1 MSAAGTAGSAD
12 AAGAGG
18 AAGADDKPPR
28 GGKAREAGAA
38 TFAALRRATARKAA
52 DLIRNDP
59 DDAATALEIGLVN
72 EEWLQAPGEGP
83 ISSSAPGDILRRFI
97 ERTVERHPSKLS
109 SLGLS
114 AVQLLSSDDDGG
126 TGDGGGGKGPAKT
139 LTVVFTDLEGF
150 TAYTDAHGDEAALTL
165 IAEHHRRAAPTVR
178 RWKGR
183 IVKHLGDGLLCTF
196 PKPAQGI
203 RAALD
208 LQASAP
214 DPLRLRAGVHMGE
227 AAVTRTD
234 VVGHVVNV
242 AARVC
247 EAAKGGQVLAT
258 AEAVEAAMTAGGVT
272 AVRVGRMKSRRMKG
286 VKTPVRLCE
295 VRAALATGAPI
306 GSRLPGALRVGP
318 RPVPRH
324 GPRPDDR
331 RRQRRLPHRHPV
343 GPRRHRRA
351 QLLRGLPGQPRRPGH
366 RG

>member
-1 MSAAGTAGSAD
+1 MSAAGAK
-12 AAGAGG
+12 GAKG
-18 AAGADDKPPR
+18 AKGAPGAEDKPAR

-52 DLIRNDP
+52 ELIRSDP
-59 DDAATALEIGLVN
+59 DDAATALEIGLVD
-72 EEWLQAPGEGP
+72 EEWLHAPGERP

-109 SLGLS
+109 SLGLT
-114 AVQLLSSDDDGG
+114 AVQLLSSGEDAGG
-126 TGDGGGGKGPAKT
+126 SGGGKGPTKP

-150 TAYTDAHGDEAALTL
+150 TAYTDAHGDAAALAL
-165 IAEHHRRAAPTVR
+165 IDEHHRRAAPTVR

-196 PKPAQGI
+196 PKPAFGI

-227 AAVTRTD
+227 ATVTRTD

-258 AEAVEAAMTAGGVT
+258 ADVIEAAASEGGLSD
-272 AVRVGRMKSRRMKG
+272 VRVGRMKSRRMKG
-286 VKTPVRLCE
+286 VKAPVRLCE
-295 VRAALATGAPI
+295 VRAAVPE
-306 GSRLPGALRVGP
+306 PEPALE
-318 RPVPRH
+318 
-324 GPRPDDR
+324 
-331 RRQRRLPHRHPV
+331 
-343 GPRRHRRA
+343 A
-351 QLLRGLPGQPRRPGH
+351 
-366 RG
+366 

>member
-1 MSAAGTAGSAD
+1 MSAAD
-12 AAGAGG
+12 AAGGEGAGEQP
-18 AAGADDKPPR
+18 AR

-52 DLIRNDP
+52 DLIRSDP
-59 DDAATALEIGLVN
+59 DDAATALEIGLVDQ
-72 EEWLQAPGEGP
+72 EWLQAPGEGP
-83 ISSSAPGDILRRFI
+83 ISSSAPGDILRRFL

-109 SLGLS
+109 SLGLT
-114 AVQLLSSDDDGG
+114 AVQLLSSDDDAGG
-126 TGDGGGGKGPAKT
+126 AGGGAGKGPVKP

-150 TAYTDAHGDEAALTL
+150 TAFTDARGDAAALAL
-165 IAEHHRRAAPTVR
+165 IAEHHQRASPTVR

-196 PKPAQGI
+196 PKPGLGI

-208 LQASAP
+208 LQSSAP

-227 AAVTRTD
+227 ATVTRSD

-258 AEAVEAAMTAGGVT
+258 EDVVEAATSEGGL
-272 AVRVGRMKSRRMKG
+272 ADVRVGRMKSRRMKG

-295 VRAALATGAPI
+295 VRAVSEPQPALEA
-306 GSRLPGALRVGP
+306 
-318 RPVPRH
+318 
-324 GPRPDDR
+324 
-331 RRQRRLPHRHPV
+331 
-343 GPRRHRRA
+343 
-351 QLLRGLPGQPRRPGH
+351 
-366 RG
+366 

>member
-1 MSAAGTAGSAD
+1 MSAADAD
-12 AAGAGG
+12 AAGATDV
-18 AAGADDKPPR
+18 AGDETKPVR

-52 DLIRNDP
+52 ELIRSDP
-59 DDAATALEIGLVN
+59 DDAATALEIGLVD
-72 EEWLQAPGEGP
+72 EEWLREPGERP
-83 ISSSAPGDILRRFI
+83 IASSAPGDILRRFV

-109 SLGLS
+109 SLGLT
-114 AVQLLSSDDDGG
+114 AVQLLSSDGDAGG
-126 TGDGGGGKGPAKT
+126 TGAGAGKGPAKT

-150 TAYTDAHGDEAALTL
+150 TAFTDAQGDAAALAL
-165 IAEHHRRAAPTVR
+165 ISEHHRRAAPTVR

-196 PKPAQGI
+196 PKPALGV

-214 DPLRLRAGVHMGE
+214 GPLRLRAGVHMGD
-227 AAVTRTD
+227 AVVTKSD

-258 AEAVEAAMTAGGVT
+258 AEAVEAAESEGAL
-272 AVRVGRMKSRRMKG
+272 ADVRLGRMKSRLMKG

-295 VRAALATGAPI
+295 VRVVPQPEPALDA
-306 GSRLPGALRVGP
+306 
-318 RPVPRH
+318 
-324 GPRPDDR
+324 
-331 RRQRRLPHRHPV
+331 
-343 GPRRHRRA
+343 
-351 QLLRGLPGQPRRPGH
+351 
-366 RG
+366 

>member
-1 MSAAGTAGSAD
+1 MSAAD
-12 AAGAGG
+12 AAGA
-18 AAGADDKPPR
+18 DEKPAR

-52 DLIRNDP
+52 ELIRNDP
-59 DDAATALEIGLVN
+59 DDAATALEIGLVD
-72 EEWLQAPGEGP
+72 EEWLQAPGERP
-83 ISSSAPGDILRRFI
+83 ISSSAPGEILRRFV

-109 SLGLS
+109 SLGLT
-114 AVQLLSSDDDGG
+114 AVQLLSSGDDNGG
-126 TGDGGGGKGPAKT
+126 GGGGKGPAKN

-150 TAYTDAHGDEAALTL
+150 TAYTDAHGDAAAITL
-165 IAEHHRRAAPTVR
+165 IGEHHQRAAPTVR

-196 PKPAQGI
+196 PKPAHGV

-227 AAVTRTD
+227 ATVTKSD

-258 AEAVEAAMTAGGVT
+258 AEVVEAATSANGLPE
-272 AVRVGRMKSRRMKG
+272 VRLGRMKSRRMKG

-295 VRAALATGAPI
+295 VRAVPGPDPALEA
-306 GSRLPGALRVGP
+306 
-318 RPVPRH
+318 
-324 GPRPDDR
+324 
-331 RRQRRLPHRHPV
+331 
-343 GPRRHRRA
+343 
-351 QLLRGLPGQPRRPGH
+351 
-366 RG
+366 

>member
-59 DDAATALEIGLVN
+59 DDAATALEIGLVD
-72 EEWLQAPGEGP
+72 EEWLRAPGEGP
-83 ISSSAPGDILRRFI
+83 ISSSAPGEILRRFV

-109 SLGLS
+109 SLGLT
-114 AVQLLSSDDDGG
+114 AVQLLSSD
-126 TGDGGGGKGPAKT
+126 GDGANAGGGAGGPAKT
-139 LTVVFTDLEGF
+139 LAVVFTDLEGF

-196 PKPAQGI
+196 PQPALGI

-227 AAVTRTD
+227 ATVTRTD

-258 AEAVEAAMTAGGVT
+258 ADVVEAATSDGGIA
-272 AVRVGRMKSRRMKG
+272 AVRVGRMKARRMKG
-286 VKTPVRLCE
+286 VKTPIRLCE
-295 VRAALATGAPI
+295 VRAAVAETGAA
-306 GSRLPGALRVGP
+306 SEA
-318 RPVPRH
+318 
-324 GPRPDDR
+324 
-331 RRQRRLPHRHPV
+331 
-343 GPRRHRRA
+343 
-351 QLLRGLPGQPRRPGH
+351 
-366 RG
+366 

>member
-1 MSAAGTAGSAD
+1 MSAAGPG
-12 AAGAGG
+12 AAGAGE
-18 AAGADDKPPR
+18 KPAS

-52 DLIRNDP
+52 ELIRSDP
-59 DDAATALEIGLVN
+59 DDAATALEIGLVDD
-72 EEWLQAPGEGP
+72 EWLRAPGERP

-109 SLGLS
+109 SLGLT
-114 AVQLLSSDDDGG
+114 AVQLLSSGDDAGG
-126 TGDGGGGKGPAKT
+126 AGAGKGTAKA
-139 LTVVFTDLEGF
+139 LTIVFTDLEGF
-150 TAYTDAHGDEAALTL
+150 TAFTDAHGDAAALGL
-165 IAEHHRRAAPTVR
+165 IDEHHQRAAPMVR
-178 RWKGR
+178 RWRGR

-196 PKPAQGI
+196 PGPALGI

-214 DPLRLRAGVHMGE
+214 EPLRLRAGVHMGE

-258 AEAVEAAMTAGGVT
+258 AEVVEAASAGGELSD
-272 AVRVGRMKSRRMKG
+272 VRIGRMKSRRMKG

-295 VRAALATGAPI
+295 VRAVPEPEPALEA
-306 GSRLPGALRVGP
+306 
-318 RPVPRH
+318 
-324 GPRPDDR
+324 
-331 RRQRRLPHRHPV
+331 
-343 GPRRHRRA
+343 
-351 QLLRGLPGQPRRPGH
+351 
-366 RG
+366 

>member
-1 MSAAGTAGSAD
+1 MSAAAAAGGEGAGS
-12 AAGAGG
+12 GE
-18 AAGADDKPPR
+18 KPAR

-52 DLIRNDP
+52 DLIRSDP
-59 DDAATALEIGLVN
+59 DDAATALEIGLVDQ
-72 EEWLQAPGEGP
+72 EWLQAPGEGP
-83 ISSSAPGDILRRFI
+83 ISSSAPGDILRRFL

-109 SLGLS
+109 SLGLT
-114 AVQLLSSDDDGG
+114 AVQLLSSGDDPGA
-126 TGDGGGGKGPAKT
+126 GGGGGGGGGAGKGPVKA

-150 TAYTDAHGDEAALTL
+150 TAFTDANGDAAALAL
-165 IAEHHRRAAPTVR
+165 IAQHHQRAAPTVR
-178 RWKGR
+178 RFKGR

-196 PKPAQGI
+196 PQPALGI

-227 AAVTRTD
+227 ATVTRTD

-258 AEAVEAAMTAGGVT
+258 EDVVGAAA
-272 AVRVGRMKSRRMKG
+272 AASPLSDVRVGRMKSRRMKG

-295 VRAALATGAPI
+295 VRAVSEPAPALGA
-306 GSRLPGALRVGP
+306 
-318 RPVPRH
+318 
-324 GPRPDDR
+324 
-331 RRQRRLPHRHPV
+331 
-343 GPRRHRRA
+343 
-351 QLLRGLPGQPRRPGH
+351 
-366 RG
+366 

>member
-1 MSAAGTAGSAD
+1 MAAVSAAGPDGEKRAQRATSRK
-12 AAGAGG
+12 GAKAPEGLN
-18 AAGADDKPPR
+18 PPKSPER

-52 DLIRNDP
+52 ELIRSDP
-59 DDAATALEIGLVN
+59 DDAATALEIGLVD
-72 EEWLQAPGEGP
+72 EAWLQAPGEGP
-83 ISSSAPGDILRRFI
+83 ISSSAPGDILRRFL

-114 AVQLLSSDDDGG
+114 AVELLSSADDTGGGRGAG
-126 TGDGGGGKGPAKT
+126 TGTSKS

-150 TAYTDAHGDEAALTL
+150 TAYTDAHGDAAALAL
-165 IAEHHRRAAPTVR
+165 IDEHHQRAAPTVR
-178 RWKGR
+178 RWNGR

-196 PKPAQGI
+196 PKPASGI

-234 VVGHVVNV
+234 VVGHMVNV

-258 AEAVEAAMTAGGVT
+258 EEVVEAASAAGGLADVDF
-272 AVRVGRMKSRRMKG
+272 GRMKARRMKG

-295 VRAALATGAPI
+295 VRPAPE
-306 GSRLPGALRVGP
+306 A
-318 RPVPRH
+318 VPE
-324 GPRPDDR
+324 PAPE
-331 RRQRRLPHRHPV
+331 
-343 GPRRHRRA
+343 A
-351 QLLRGLPGQPRRPGH
+351 
-366 RG
+366 

>member
-1 MSAAGTAGSAD
+1 MSTA
-12 AAGAGG
+12 G
-18 AAGADDKPPR
+18 AAGAAGAAGPEDKPAR

-38 TFAALRRATARKAA
+38 TLAALRRATARKAA
-52 DLIRNDP
+52 ELIRSDP
-59 DDAATALEIGLVN
+59 DDAATALEIGLVD
-72 EEWLQAPGEGP
+72 EEWLHAPGERP
-83 ISSSAPGDILRRFI
+83 ISSSAPGDILRRFL

-109 SLGLS
+109 SLGLT
-114 AVQLLSSDDDGG
+114 AVQLLSSGDDTGAGG
-126 TGDGGGGKGPAKT
+126 TGKGPAKP

-150 TAYTDAHGDEAALTL
+150 TAYTDAHGDAAALAL
-165 IAEHHRRAAPTVR
+165 IDEHHQRAAPTVR

-196 PKPAQGI
+196 PKPAAGI
-203 RAALD
+203 GAALD

-258 AEAVEAAMTAGGVT
+258 EEAVEAASAAGGLSD
-272 AVRVGRMKSRRMKG
+272 VRLGRMKSRRMKG

-295 VRAALATGAPI
+295 VRAVPAAELALEP
-306 GSRLPGALRVGP
+306 
-318 RPVPRH
+318 
-324 GPRPDDR
+324 
-331 RRQRRLPHRHPV
+331 
-343 GPRRHRRA
+343 
-351 QLLRGLPGQPRRPGH
+351 
-366 RG
+366 

>member
-1 MSAAGTAGSAD
+1 MSAAAD
-12 AAGAGG
+12 AAGREGAGE
-18 AAGADDKPPR
+18 KPAR

-59 DDAATALEIGLVN
+59 DDAATALEIGLVDQ
-72 EEWLQAPGEGP
+72 EWLQAPGEGP
-83 ISSSAPGDILRRFI
+83 ISSSAPGDILRRFL

-109 SLGLS
+109 SLGLT
-114 AVQLLSSDDDGG
+114 AVQLLSSEDDAGG
-126 TGDGGGGKGPAKT
+126 AGKGPVKP

-150 TAYTDAHGDEAALTL
+150 TAFTDARGDAAALAL
-165 IAEHHRRAAPTVR
+165 IAEHHQRASPTVR

-196 PKPAQGI
+196 PKPALGI

-214 DPLRLRAGVHMGE
+214 DALRLRAGVHMGE
-227 AAVTRTD
+227 ATVTRSD

-258 AEAVEAAMTAGGVT
+258 EDAVEAATGAGGL
-272 AVRVGRMKSRRMKG
+272 ADVRVGRMKSRRMKG
-286 VKTPVRLCE
+286 VKAPVRLCE
-295 VRAALATGAPI
+295 VRAVSEPQPALEG
-306 GSRLPGALRVGP
+306 
-318 RPVPRH
+318 
-324 GPRPDDR
+324 
-331 RRQRRLPHRHPV
+331 
-343 GPRRHRRA
+343 
-351 QLLRGLPGQPRRPGH
+351 
-366 RG
+366 

>member
-1 MSAAGTAGSAD
+1 M
-12 AAGAGG
+12 
-18 AAGADDKPPR
+18 R

-52 DLIRNDP
+52 EMIRSDP
-59 DDAATALEIGLVN
+59 DDAATALEIGLVDQ
-72 EEWLQAPGEGP
+72 EWLQAPGERP
-83 ISSSAPGDILRRFI
+83 ISSSAPGDILRRFL

-109 SLGLS
+109 SLGLT
-114 AVQLLSSDDDGG
+114 AVQLLSSGDDAGG
-126 TGDGGGGKGPAKT
+126 SGKGSAKP

-150 TAYTDAHGDEAALTL
+150 TAYTDAHGDAAALAL
-165 IAEHHRRAAPTVR
+165 IDEHHQRAAPTVR

-196 PKPAQGI
+196 PKPALGI

-258 AEAVEAAMTAGGVT
+258 EDAVGAASSAGELSD
-272 AVRVGRMKSRRMKG
+272 VRLGRMKSRRMKG
-286 VKTPVRLCE
+286 VKAPVRLCE
-295 VRAALATGAPI
+295 VRAVRELE
-306 GSRLPGALRVGP
+306 
-318 RPVPRH
+318 PV
-324 GPRPDDR
+324 
-331 RRQRRLPHRHPV
+331 LE
-343 GPRRHRRA
+343 A
-351 QLLRGLPGQPRRPGH
+351 
-366 RG
+366 

>member
-1 MSAAGTAGSAD
+1 MSAAG
-12 AAGAGG
+12 AAGA
-18 AAGADDKPPR
+18 AGSEEKPAR

-52 DLIRNDP
+52 EMIRSDP
-59 DDAATALEIGLVN
+59 DDAATALEIGLVD
-72 EEWLQAPGEGP
+72 EEWLHAPGERP
-83 ISSSAPGDILRRFI
+83 ISSSAPGDILRRFL

-109 SLGLS
+109 SLGLT
-114 AVQLLSSDDDGG
+114 AVQLLSSGDDTGAGG
-126 TGDGGGGKGPAKT
+126 SGKGPAKP

-150 TAYTDAHGDEAALTL
+150 TAYTDAHGDAAALAL
-165 IAEHHRRAAPTVR
+165 IDEHHQRAAPTVR

-196 PKPAQGI
+196 PTPAAGI

-227 AAVTRTD
+227 AVVTRTD

-258 AEAVEAAMTAGGVT
+258 EEAVEAASAAGGLSD
-272 AVRVGRMKSRRMKG
+272 VRLGRMKSRRMKG

-295 VRAALATGAPI
+295 VRAAPAAELALEP
-306 GSRLPGALRVGP
+306 
-318 RPVPRH
+318 
-324 GPRPDDR
+324 
-331 RRQRRLPHRHPV
+331 
-343 GPRRHRRA
+343 
-351 QLLRGLPGQPRRPGH
+351 
-366 RG
+366 